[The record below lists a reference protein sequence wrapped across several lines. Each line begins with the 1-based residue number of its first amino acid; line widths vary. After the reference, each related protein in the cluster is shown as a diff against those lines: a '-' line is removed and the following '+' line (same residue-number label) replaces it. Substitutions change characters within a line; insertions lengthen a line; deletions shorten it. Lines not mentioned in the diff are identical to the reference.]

1 MFTIA
6 YGESLLRSLRAGKST
21 KTGPFGLALIGALFG
36 VALVGMAWVLFR
48 QVPTATSLVICAV
61 LGAGAGVA
69 LAFGGIG
76 VGRQRR
82 FRRIVRREE
91 RRAKHAA

>member
-1 MFTIA
+1 M
-6 YGESLLRSLRAGKST
+6 
-21 KTGPFGLALIGALFG
+21 
-36 VALVGMAWVLFR
+36 ALVGVGWVLFR
-48 QVPTATSLVICAV
+48 QVPTATGLVLCAV

-82 FRRIVRREE
+82 FRRIERREE
-91 RRAKHAA
+91 RRAAKAA